1 MVGRRRDVLTT
12 VGLILI
18 YLAGMSTLALMVDR
32 RFFLNDA
39 IAAAVFGLIVLMLA
53 ASGTFAAVTRRD

>member
-1 MVGRRRDVLTT
+1 MGGRRRDVLTT
-12 VGLILI
+12 VGLVFI

-39 IAAAVFGLIVLMLA
+39 IAATIFGVIVLMLA
-53 ASGTFAAVTRRD
+53 ASGTFAVTRRD